1 MKLALVNV
9 KGGVGKTTTAVNLA
23 AAFARS
29 GLTVLVV
36 DLDPQGS
43 ATTSFGVTRE
53 EARPSVAEVL
63 LGQAEAFEVIRE
75 TRVEGIALLP
85 ASLRLA
91 GADLAL
97 ARKQEPDKILK
108 RALSPVRR
116 RYDIIVLDCPPGL
129 SILTANALAAADSY
143 IVPVLPHHLDME
155 ALAGFF
161 EAVSSLRD
169 RIGKRAELLGILL
182 TQVDHRTQVTDEV
195 VAAIRGAYGKR
206 VFRTEIPIN
215 VRLAEAPAHGRT
227 IFEHESWSTGAL
239 AYGKLG
245 GEVLRRGRKADLL

>member
-1 MKLALVNV
+1 MRLALVNV
-9 KGGVGKTTTAVNLA
+9 KGGVGKTTTAVSLA

-29 GLTVLVV
+29 GLKVLVV

-53 EARPSVAEVL
+53 EASPSVAEVL
-63 LGQAEAFEVIRE
+63 LGETEAAAAIRE
-75 TRVEGIALLP
+75 TRIEEIFLLP

-97 ARKQEPDKILK
+97 ARRQEPDKLLK

-116 RYDIIVLDCPPGL
+116 RYDVIVLDCPPGL
-129 SILTANALAAADSY
+129 SILTTNALNAADSY

-161 EAVSSLRD
+161 EAVSSLKE
-169 RIGKRAELLGILL
+169 RIGKLPELLGILL
-182 TQVDHRTQVTDEV
+182 TQVDHRTQVTDGV
-195 VAAIRGAYGKR
+195 VAAIRGTWGKR
-206 VFRTEIPIN
+206 VFRTEIPVN
-215 VRLAEAPAHGRT
+215 VRLAEAPAQGRT
-227 IFEHESWSTGAL
+227 IFELQSWSTGAL

-245 GEVLRRGRKADLL
+245 GEVLRRARKADLV

>member
-1 MKLALVNV
+1 MRLALVNV
-9 KGGVGKTTTAVNLA
+9 KGGVGKTTTAVSLA

-29 GLTVLVV
+29 GLKVLVV

-53 EARPSVAEVL
+53 EASPSVAEVL
-63 LGQAEAFEVIRE
+63 LGETEAAEAIRE
-75 TRVEGIALLP
+75 TRVEEISLLP

-97 ARKQEPDKILK
+97 ARRQEPDKLLK

-116 RYDIIVLDCPPGL
+116 RYDVIVFDCPPGL
-129 SILTANALAAADSY
+129 SILTTNALNAAHAY
-143 IVPVLPHHLDME
+143 VVPVLPHYLDME

-161 EAVSSLRD
+161 EAISSLKE
-169 RIGKRAELLGILL
+169 RIGKLPELLGILL

-195 VAAIRGAYGKR
+195 VAAIRATWGKR
-206 VFRTEIPIN
+206 VFRTEIPVN
-215 VRLAEAPAHGRT
+215 VRLAEAPSHGRT
-227 IFEHESWSTGAL
+227 IFELQSWSTGAL

-245 GEVLRRGRKADLL
+245 GEVLRRARKAELV